1 MAANV
6 NYNRPKSA
14 TTNATDIN
22 INFTGAEEPTAQTT
36 AFGPST
42 DNTGSTGIFNLI
54 VTADAD
60 ESGGVDI
67 QDLFRLEDIQVTID
81 ATTGATNL
89 TCNIIPVLGDAT
101 DGTAVAVDVAHPQ
114 TMDAWQTAAGRARQA

>member
-14 TTNATDIN
+14 TTNPTDIN
-22 INFTGAEEPTAQTT
+22 IDFTGAEEPTAQTT

-42 DNTGSTGIFNLI
+42 DNTGTSGIFNLI

-60 ESGGVDI
+60 ESGGVDV
-67 QDLFRLEDIQVTID
+67 QDLFRIEDIQVLID
-81 ATTGATNL
+81 ATTGVTRL
-89 TCNIIPVLGDAT
+89 TANIIPVRGDAT
-101 DGTAVAVDVAHPQ
+101 DGTTVPVDVQHPE